1 MKQVYG
7 IDVIINVVDYIYA
20 VICFILLIFFG
31 GSNRKYNTGY
41 FISGDRII

>member
-20 VICFILLIFFG
+20 VICFILLIFLVEV
-31 GSNRKYNTGY
+31 TE
-41 FISGDRII
+41 I